1 MKDDEKKN
9 DQEFEETGAY
19 EETQAQEESG
29 AYEETQAQ
37 EETGDAID
45 SYDTEEPYVVEELP
59 EGGKKRGWKSLSK
72 LSRVL
77 IIVGGVIV
85 LLALGVFIAIKIYLG
100 RINRIEERERTPREQ
115 ETFETSTG
123 TDEDT
128 IKADQ
133 VNWDKLYEAV
143 KQDKDIKNIILIGQD
158 RRPGD
163 TNPARSDTMILCSI
177 NKKTNKITLISFM
190 RDMYVPIPGYS
201 DNRINA
207 AYNYGGASLLKETIQ
222 QDFGIVIDNAIEVDF
237 EGFIKAMTSVG
248 DLEIE
253 LSQAEADY
261 LNEIGPVMNREA
273 GLADGVWN
281 LKEGKNLLR
290 PDQALAYS
298 RTRKV
303 GRSDWERTDRQRRVI
318 MAAFEKMLT
327 MSLSD
332 MMDLVN
338 AVIPYFATDMTDSEI
353 LGYVYY
359 IAKEGIHV
367 GENLRLPADGAY
379 TNERINNM
387 AVLVPNLQKNNEI
400 LKKALYPDQTTEN
413 STEQH

>member
-1 MKDDEKKN
+1 MEREMKDDEKKN
-9 DQEFEETGAY
+9 DQEFEETGAN
-19 EETQAQEESG
+19 EETQAQEEP
-29 AYEETQAQ
+29 
-37 EETGDAID
+37 GDAID

-59 EGGKKRGWKSLSK
+59 EEGKKRGWKSLSK

-115 ETFETSTG
+115 ETFETSAG